1 MLHLST
7 RDLDNDDLAKLQP
20 SPAKKPFWQPQSV
33 ALPGMPEDSSCSH
46 CGASVLND
54 VHFCRKCGHA
64 RSGQAALVS
73 VPRRSEG
80 VRRMAPFSQ
89 HTGQAPS
96 LNAPPRLIA
105 RLQELELDSL
115 LALCERLEGRL
126 VRRADEE
133 LDALCESLTGEAKGA
148 KALPQHQQ
156 QPRARPRA
164 LGFWARL
171 LGVVE
176 QALHVAQTSIRCQG
190 QAIGWGTFGR
200 TAPMLLRMQWLLG
213 KAQELKEAHGLALG
227 PVCLGPDAS
236 IVIVMMVQQRK
247 LLADGGFAYVFAG
260 LDADTGERLAIRRVL
275 LQDKEALA
283 KAKVEIELLSGLCD
297 HPHVVRFQGAEIFQ
311 RGAGAE
317 AVYIFELCPNGTL
330 LAHIEA
336 HKDQAK
342 AQGRELLP
350 YCCPCLEEKD
360 ILDVLGAT
368 AQALAY
374 LTRLGMIHYDVKS
387 ENLLLG
393 NDGLWK
399 LGDFGSASEHSFDL
413 EKAEKKALLEAQEF
427 IHGRCTPMYRAPEL
441 ADVYLRWKIGPKV
454 DIFALGCIIFATMTG
469 QHPFPMESTCGN
481 ITASYRLPPE
491 ATECYSSV
499 LLGWLRGLLAR
510 LPAER
515 PSAVRLA
522 AEVERFKLG
531 EPPAAP
537 APATS
542 SARPTKAAPQTM
554 AAPDASP
561 WQADFATFSPVQD
574 SVNGAGLKQV
584 DFELPPPPTATKAL
598 VSAGPTETPS
608 GASQPLQAQV
618 PTQQVLDA
626 LLIELNELLEKA
638 PEQTPAVPNLA
649 QPQLQAAP
657 ALNAPVNSA
666 GPLPAEAVKE
676 KPLSPEPLSAAP
688 LSAAPLSAAPEVEA
702 SPGNILEAVRS
713 LQDGLHNLQGLFAGE
728 VAKVTSEL
736 RSENSGLVQELDRL
750 RALIKEPPKSPVSVE
765 CQTTAEALAPLDDLE
780 AESELVA
787 QALCDHSMQE
797 RSSERGSES
806 QRPSTW
812 TARPRPAAAVPAA
825 AVPAVV
831 VPAATV
837 PAAALPAAASL
848 AGALLCAPCGR
859 SCPPSRQTGARML
872 RSLPRSPG
880 NAAGRCTSSLE
891 AA

>member
-1 MLHLST
+1 
-7 RDLDNDDLAKLQP
+7 
-20 SPAKKPFWQPQSV
+20 
-33 ALPGMPEDSSCSH
+33 
-46 CGASVLND
+46 
-54 VHFCRKCGHA
+54 
-64 RSGQAALVS
+64 
-73 VPRRSEG
+73 
-80 VRRMAPFSQ
+80 
-89 HTGQAPS
+89 
-96 LNAPPRLIA
+96 
-105 RLQELELDSL
+105 
-115 LALCERLEGRL
+115 
-126 VRRADEE
+126 
-133 LDALCESLTGEAKGA
+133 
-148 KALPQHQQ
+148 
-156 QPRARPRA
+156 
-164 LGFWARL
+164 
-171 LGVVE
+171 
-176 QALHVAQTSIRCQG
+176 
-190 QAIGWGTFGR
+190 
-200 TAPMLLRMQWLLG
+200 MLLRMQWLLG
-213 KAQELKEAHGLALG
+213 KAQELKEASPSFVVAGRRPRREG
-227 PVCLGPDAS
+227 PAGGFFA
-236 IVIVMMVQQRK
+236 QRK

-260 LDADTGERLAIRRVL
+260 LDADTGERLAIRR
-275 LQDKEALA
+275 
-283 KAKVEIELLSGLCD
+283 VEIELLSGLCD

-531 EPPAAP
+531 EPPAPAP

-542 SARPTKAAPQTM
+542 SARPTKAAPAQTM

-666 GPLPAEAVKE
+666 GPLPVEAVKE

-812 TARPRPAAAVPAA
+812 TARPRPAAAVPAV

-837 PAAALPAAASL
+837 PAAALPAAASP
-848 AGALLCAPCGR
+848 AGALRCAPCGR

-872 RSLPRSPG
+872 RSLPRSRG

>member
-1 MLHLST
+1 MLIFDFYSKLDVLDARLRQFSLTNATCTCCSTGHTDREGKVIHCDRKIIIQCLCQWFGSEAASEANISSTVADSLRDKLSRFPFQYWMFLSFTVPLVWAFMDQLAARIRDEAWEEAGALCFDILSRFFNVLPAVFAFTVTMVHAVQRVRCSRKAPLRWLCRAAVALLHL
-7 RDLDNDDLAKLQP
+7 
-20 SPAKKPFWQPQSV
+20 
-33 ALPGMPEDSSCSH
+33 LPPLG
-46 CGASVLND
+46 
-54 VHFCRKCGHA
+54 
-64 RSGQAALVS
+64 
-73 VPRRSEG
+73 
-80 VRRMAPFSQ
+80 SQ
-89 HTGQAPS
+89 LCNT
-96 LNAPPRLIA
+96 LLEN
-105 RLQELELDSL
+105 RLQSEALFFALTIIPA
-115 LALCERLEGRL
+115 LAAWRLCGR
-126 VRRADEE
+126 
-133 LDALCESLTGEAKGA
+133 EAKGA

-156 QPRARPRA
+156 QPRARPR
-164 LGFWARL
+164 
-171 LGVVE
+171 
-176 QALHVAQTSIRCQG
+176 
-190 QAIGWGTFGR
+190 WGTFGR

-213 KAQELKEAHGLALG
+213 KAQELKEASPSFVVAGRR
-227 PVCLGPDAS
+227 
-236 IVIVMMVQQRK
+236 VQQRK

-531 EPPAAP
+531 EPPAPAP

-542 SARPTKAAPQTM
+542 SARPTKAAPAQTM

-574 SVNGAGLKQV
+574 SVNG
-584 DFELPPPPTATKAL
+584 E
-598 VSAGPTETPS
+598 
-608 GASQPLQAQV
+608 
-618 PTQQVLDA
+618 
-626 LLIELNELLEKA
+626 
-638 PEQTPAVPNLA
+638 
-649 QPQLQAAP
+649 
-657 ALNAPVNSA
+657 
-666 GPLPAEAVKE
+666 
-676 KPLSPEPLSAAP
+676 
-688 LSAAPLSAAPEVEA
+688 
-702 SPGNILEAVRS
+702 
-713 LQDGLHNLQGLFAGE
+713 
-728 VAKVTSEL
+728 
-736 RSENSGLVQELDRL
+736 
-750 RALIKEPPKSPVSVE
+750 
-765 CQTTAEALAPLDDLE
+765 
-780 AESELVA
+780 
-787 QALCDHSMQE
+787 
-797 RSSERGSES
+797 
-806 QRPSTW
+806 
-812 TARPRPAAAVPAA
+812 
-825 AVPAVV
+825 
-831 VPAATV
+831 
-837 PAAALPAAASL
+837 
-848 AGALLCAPCGR
+848 
-859 SCPPSRQTGARML
+859 
-872 RSLPRSPG
+872 
-880 NAAGRCTSSLE
+880 
-891 AA
+891 